1 VEASEGDAEDPP
13 DDAEEPHEVA
23 HPQAARRGSFRVL
36 IRNKKRRK
44 IGEDSRGTPHAEKKR
59 ALGREKE
66 RGGRKI
72 VAYLNRSGIAA
83 QTTAVTR
90 TPLASPGGGEATIE
104 PARSRVCAGTGKAR
118 RSPEAGAARRPAA

>member
-1 VEASEGDAEDPP
+1 MEASEGDAEDPP

-36 IRNKKRRK
+36 IRNKRRK

>member
-36 IRNKKRRK
+36 IRNKRRK

-104 PARSRVCAGTGKAR
+104 PARSRVCAGTGKA
-118 RSPEAGAARRPAA
+118 SPEAGAARRPA

>member
-36 IRNKKRRK
+36 IRNKRRK